1 MMRVVIA
8 DDEEKVCL
16 LIQKL
21 VDWTAMDMEIVG
33 VAHNGLEALE
43 LIETRRPDLM
53 ITDIRMPGCDGIEL
67 IRRARQLDPALEF
80 IIVSGYRHFE
90 YAQSAL
96 KYGAGDYL
104 LKPIKKDELTATLEK
119 MHGRWLRRT
128 EQLSREEQMRLR
140 LQSDLDRLRSGMFGD
155 LLSGVRLPDGLE
167 AFNRAYR
174 YHMEPGNFQIFG
186 VKVDC
191 DEAIF
196 SAGGF
201 DVVEEKVAQIF
212 RAALEG
218 RCTEFERCFQ
228 GSRAWGV
235 LNYRPD
241 DAPAVRRSLRAALDE
256 LLVQRSFVAG
266 EFTLGIGG
274 AQPSPAGL
282 AASLDEAR
290 AALDQRLV
298 EGTGRLLT
306 APEGGGCPAAAA
318 LAAEFGRSMQT
329 ALELLN
335 PMMALEAIEAMR
347 AGLENAGGYTGG
359 ELLRL
364 TAEAC
369 GTWYLLAR
377 NLQYDVPGGD
387 TLRERFARRADLC
400 ASADDVWCCLRGM
413 LSEAMQVLSEQKRQ
427 ADTRPIRT
435 AKQYIQEHYAD
446 PLTLEWVINIVGF
459 SGSYFSSLFKK
470 ETGQNFLEYLSEVR
484 MNRAKE
490 LLRETNLSVAEV
502 CVRVGYSDLK
512 YFTKSFKKA
521 TGLKPG
527 EFRKLYS

>member
-174 YHMEPGNFQIFG
+174 YQ
-186 VKVDC
+186 
-191 DEAIF
+191 
-196 SAGGF
+196 
-201 DVVEEKVAQIF
+201 
-212 RAALEG
+212 
-218 RCTEFERCFQ
+218 
-228 GSRAWGV
+228 
-235 LNYRPD
+235 
-241 DAPAVRRSLRAALDE
+241 
-256 LLVQRSFVAG
+256 
-266 EFTLGIGG
+266 
-274 AQPSPAGL
+274 
-282 AASLDEAR
+282 
-290 AALDQRLV
+290 
-298 EGTGRLLT
+298 
-306 APEGGGCPAAAA
+306 
-318 LAAEFGRSMQT
+318 
-329 ALELLN
+329 
-335 PMMALEAIEAMR
+335 
-347 AGLENAGGYTGG
+347 
-359 ELLRL
+359 
-364 TAEAC
+364 
-369 GTWYLLAR
+369 
-377 NLQYDVPGGD
+377 
-387 TLRERFARRADLC
+387 
-400 ASADDVWCCLRGM
+400 
-413 LSEAMQVLSEQKRQ
+413 
-427 ADTRPIRT
+427 
-435 AKQYIQEHYAD
+435 
-446 PLTLEWVINIVGF
+446 
-459 SGSYFSSLFKK
+459 
-470 ETGQNFLEYLSEVR
+470 
-484 MNRAKE
+484 
-490 LLRETNLSVAEV
+490 
-502 CVRVGYSDLK
+502 
-512 YFTKSFKKA
+512 
-521 TGLKPG
+521 
-527 EFRKLYS
+527 

>member
-1 MMRVVIA
+1 M
-8 DDEEKVCL
+8 
-16 LIQKL
+16 
-21 VDWTAMDMEIVG
+21 
-33 VAHNGLEALE
+33 
-43 LIETRRPDLM
+43 
-53 ITDIRMPGCDGIEL
+53 
-67 IRRARQLDPALEF
+67 
-80 IIVSGYRHFE
+80 
-90 YAQSAL
+90 
-96 KYGAGDYL
+96 
-104 LKPIKKDELTATLEK
+104 
-119 MHGRWLRRT
+119 
-128 EQLSREEQMRLR
+128 
-140 LQSDLDRLRSGMFGD
+140 
-155 LLSGVRLPDGLE
+155 
-167 AFNRAYR
+167 
-174 YHMEPGNFQIFG
+174 
-186 VKVDC
+186 
-191 DEAIF
+191 
-196 SAGGF
+196 
-201 DVVEEKVAQIF
+201 
-212 RAALEG
+212 
-218 RCTEFERCFQ
+218 
-228 GSRAWGV
+228 
-235 LNYRPD
+235 
-241 DAPAVRRSLRAALDE
+241 
-256 LLVQRSFVAG
+256 
-266 EFTLGIGG
+266 
-274 AQPSPAGL
+274 
-282 AASLDEAR
+282 
-290 AALDQRLV
+290 

-413 LSEAMQVLSEQKRQ
+413 LSEAMQALSEQKRQ

-446 PLTLEWVINIVGF
+446 PLTLEWVSNIVGF

-470 ETGQNFLEYLSEVR
+470 ETGRNFLEYLSEVR

>member
-218 RCTEFERCFQ
+218 RCTEFELCFQ

-241 DAPAVRRSLRAALDE
+241 DAPAVRRSL
-256 LLVQRSFVAG
+256 
-266 EFTLGIGG
+266 
-274 AQPSPAGL
+274 
-282 AASLDEAR
+282 R

-446 PLTLEWVINIVGF
+446 PLTLEWVSNIVGF